1 MWDLEGLCER
11 AVELGRH
18 TCFVSSVPL
27 KVSSDIPTYT
37 TSIMN
42 CCRNYNILMW
52 MSRYRVVWP
61 LRRMLLRFF
70 KVRYRADRLSSN
82 STCLN

>member
-27 KVSSDIPTYT
+27 KVSSDIHPSLPTQQA
-37 TSIMN
+37 S
-42 CCRNYNILMW
+42 
-52 MSRYRVVWP
+52 
-61 LRRMLLRFF
+61 
-70 KVRYRADRLSSN
+70 
-82 STCLN
+82 